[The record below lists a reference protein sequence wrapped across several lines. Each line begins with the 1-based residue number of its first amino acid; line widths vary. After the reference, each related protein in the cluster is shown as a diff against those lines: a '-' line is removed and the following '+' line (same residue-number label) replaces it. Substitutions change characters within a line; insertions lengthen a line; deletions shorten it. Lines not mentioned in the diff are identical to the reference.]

1 MHHRKG
7 NSVRKILIGLAVSG
21 LLSAPAM
28 ADGKEK
34 STQSKSERDAAEER
48 EQARKCKLKRES
60 DKTKCRPNVP
70 VRGET
75 PSAGPIDRA
84 YNAPFF

>member
-1 MHHRKG
+1 MRK
-7 NSVRKILIGLAVSG
+7 VLIILSVSG
-21 LLSAPAM
+21 LMSAPAM

-34 STQSKSERDAAEER
+34 STQSKAEREAAEER

-60 DKTKCRPNVP
+60 DKAKCRPNVP
-70 VRGET
+70 IRGET